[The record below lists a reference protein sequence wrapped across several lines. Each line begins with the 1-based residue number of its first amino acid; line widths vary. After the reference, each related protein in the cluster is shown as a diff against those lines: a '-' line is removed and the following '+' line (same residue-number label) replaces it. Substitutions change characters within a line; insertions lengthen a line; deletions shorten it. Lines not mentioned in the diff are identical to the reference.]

1 MATTKKEIGYG
12 ASGSEVKELQTQLNK
27 QGYNLSVDGIFGSKT
42 QSAVK
47 DYQQKNKLAVD
58 GIVGKNT
65 WGSLLGGANKATTTA
80 PSNTNKTPTTQQ
92 NTSNKQT
99 QGFQYKDYQ
108 KSDAVLQAEALL
120 QQQLAAKPS
129 GYEGTYQDSLKDTLD
144 KILNREEFS
153 YDVNGDALY
162 QQYKDLYTQQG
173 KMAMMDTMGQAAALT
188 GGYGNSYA
196 STAGNQA
203 YQAHLQQLNEVV
215 PELYQLAYQ
224 KYQDEGD
231 ALAQQYALFSD
242 MDEREYGRY
251 RDDVSD
257 YYTEL
262 NRLTNEADKLYD
274 REYSQW
280 ADKTNLDYGIFT
292 DNRNYNYQVE
302 RDAVADQQY
311 REQFEYQKDRDAIA
325 DSQWN
330 KNFNEGVRQFNEQFA
345 YQKDRDKVADSQWEK
360 SYNLSASKSS
370 SSGGSGGSGGSSGGG
385 YDNGKVPASEI
396 KKMQKALGIEADGK
410 WGSSSKAAAGGLE
423 ADDAYDLWQAGE
435 LGGYTYTETQ
445 NMKNFRAG
453 IRTQNE
459 FYGRS
464 SSEKTKYGTYKKYIE
479 GKLDE
484 WLAKGWLTENE
495 VASLIME
502 YGL

>member
-1 MATTKKEIGYG
+1 MATTRKEIGYG
-12 ASGSEVKELQTQLNK
+12 SSGSEVKELQSKLNEY
-27 QGYNLSVDGIFGSKT
+27 GNYNLATDGKFGEKT
-42 QSAVK
+42 LAAVK

-65 WGSLLGGANKATTTA
+65 WGSLLGGANNTTTTA
-80 PSNTNKTPTTQQ
+80 PSNTNKTQATQQ

-99 QGFQYKDYQ
+99 QQGFQYKDYQ

-120 QQQLAAKPS
+120 QQQLASKPS
-129 GYEGTYQDSLKDTLD
+129 GYEGTFQDSLKETLD

-173 KMAMMDTMGQAAALT
+173 KMAMMDTMGQAATLT

-203 YQAHLQQLNEVV
+203 YQASLQQLNEVV

-224 KYQDEGD
+224 KYRDEGD
-231 ALAQQYALFSD
+231 ALSQQYALLGD

-280 ADKTNLDYGIFT
+280 ADRTNLDYGIFT
-292 DNRNYNYQVE
+292 DNRNYNYQIE
-302 RDAVADQQY
+302 RDAISDQQY
-311 REQFEYQKDRDAIA
+311 KEQFDYQKYRD
-325 DSQWN
+325 D
-330 KNFNEGVRQFNEQFA
+330 
-345 YQKDRDKVADSQWEK
+345 VADSQWQENFNHAIGIDK
-360 SYNLSASKSS
+360 AQMELQKAQLAAELGDTSKLEALGYDVSKYGKKEENNWSDLSVDNINETLLSAETPQQLTAMLDLFCEQ
-370 SSGGSGGSGGSSGGG
+370 GL
-385 YDNGKVPASEI
+385 DI
-396 KKMQKALGIEADGK
+396 AL
-410 WGSSSKAAAGGLE
+410 
-423 ADDAYDLWQAGE
+423 AYDLEQ
-435 LGGYTYTETQ
+435 
-445 NMKNFRAG
+445 
-453 IRTQNE
+453 
-459 FYGRS
+459 
-464 SSEKTKYGTYKKYIE
+464 TYKRILGFKE
-479 GKLDE
+479 DGGNNFE
-484 WLAKGWLTENE
+484 SAKN
-495 VASLIME
+495 AN
-502 YGL
+502 